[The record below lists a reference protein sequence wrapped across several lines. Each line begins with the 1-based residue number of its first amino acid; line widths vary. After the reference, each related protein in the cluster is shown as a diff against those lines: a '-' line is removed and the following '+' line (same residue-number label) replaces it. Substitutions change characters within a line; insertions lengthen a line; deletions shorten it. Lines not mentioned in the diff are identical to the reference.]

1 MRALS
6 ALVRALDT
14 GLRLA
19 AALCL
24 AGMFALIVAQVVLRY
39 GGGGVPVFTE
49 EVARY
54 AMIWMALLA
63 SAVAAREG
71 SHIRI
76 DFVPLGLAAR
86 LPWAGRLLEGL
97 LDLIAM
103 TVFVTLVIQGLD
115 MVQFAAGQRSE
126 GLRIPLSWPYA
137 ALPVAFGFA
146 TLFALGRLLTRE
158 DRT

>member
-24 AGMFALIVAQVVLRY
+24 AGMFALIVAQVLLRY

-63 SAVAAREG
+63 TAVAAREG

-76 DFVPLGLAAR
+76 DFVPQALAAR
-86 LPWAGRLLEGL
+86 SRLAGRLLEGV
-97 LDLIAM
+97 LDVIAM
-103 TVFVTLVIQGLD
+103 TVFVTLLVQGLD
-115 MVQFAAGQRSE
+115 MVQFAAAQRSE

-146 TLFALGRLLTRE
+146 TLFALGRLVTRE
-158 DRT
+158 DRS